1 MHARSTERIG
11 RCGEFAVASQL
22 SLISDTVSL
31 VPHGSH
37 ADILFEHH
45 NNIYK
50 VQVKTLSKERIY
62 HKKDGDKYR
71 SGWCFDLR
79 RSHNTK
85 NRSYG
90 EGGKNIID
98 LYALYCLPYNTVV
111 FVYFD
116 KIPNKVTFTDDEMNK
131 NDSQVSLSLV
141 LKELSLKDKK

>member
-1 MHARSTERIG
+1 MSRSTERIG

-45 NNIYK
+45 NDIYK
-50 VQVKTLSKERIY
+50 VQVKTLSKEKLY
-62 HKKDGDKYR
+62 QKKSGDNYR

-79 RSHNTK
+79 RGKNSK
-85 NRSYG
+85 NRTYEEDG
-90 EGGKNIID
+90 EDIVD
-98 LYALYCLPYNTVV
+98 LYALYCLPYNTIV
-111 FVYFD
+111 FVFFD
-116 KIPNKVTFTDDEMNK
+116 KTPKKVTYTDDEMNK

-141 LKELSLKDKK
+141 LKELSLKNKK